1 MTIVLYPQ
9 RVAIII
15 VETEP
20 IKHPMPDT
28 PNNVAMPFVSL
39 NLEICANIIGNGMP
53 RKIEGRRTT
62 RKSSASE
69 FILLEIGII
78 KNISKRVIRIIARN
92 HRFNTAEVG
101 LKNLVTILPIPL
113 PNRNAD
119 RSNVNDF
126 KGLLRF
132 KFSF

>member
-1 MTIVLYPQ
+1 MIIELYPQ

-28 PNNVAMPFVSL
+28 PNNVAIPFVSL
-39 NLEICANIIGNGMP
+39 ILEICANIIGNGMP
-53 RKIEGRRTT
+53 RKTEGRRTT

-69 FILLEIGII
+69 FILLEIGMIT
-78 KNISKRVIRIIARN
+78 NISKRVIRMTARN
-92 HRFNTAEVG
+92 ERFNIAEVG
-101 LKNLVTILPIPL
+101 LKNLVMILPIPF
-113 PNRNAD
+113 PKRKAD

-126 KGLLRF
+126 KGLSRL